1 MNGKVQIVLGLMLL
15 AAAGCGSSGAGADGG
30 GHAGGGAGAGGDHV
44 AGGGSGG
51 SGRQRWRLAWA
62 TLPAVHPG
70 RRDDDLGR
78 QRQRRV
84 WHHHGGLTGD
94 QHVAGLHRDH
104 RRLAHQRLRRGAH
117 RGLYTE
123 GPLGGTYHCKN
134 DAGISALY
142 IDFTYRGTVEDCT
155 ITIDNPGGPGG
166 AHATGSFSATAIGS
180 DGGSIEVTNGVFDT
194 PITLSGG

>member
-30 GHAGGGAGAGGDHV
+30 GHAGGGGAVAAGGSSGSGGKGGAGG
-44 AGGGSGG
+44 
-51 SGRQRWRLAWA
+51 A
-62 TLPAVHPG
+62 TCQPFIPG
-70 RRDDDLGR
+70 DGTMTWDDNGNAECGTITEAS
-78 QRQRRV
+78 RV
-84 WHHHGGLTGD
+84 ISTSQDFIEIIGASPTNGYGVGLT
-94 QHVAGLHRDH
+94 VVS
-104 RRLAHQRLRRGAH
+104 
-117 RGLYTE
+117 YTE

-134 DAGISALY
+134 DAGITALY